1 MNKSGEETILSLPE
15 RHNRILAL
23 LQQNGSISVV
33 QLAELFKVSEVTI
46 RKDLSFLE
54 QQKKLYRTHGSAIL
68 ISPYISDRHVN
79 EKEKK
84 NVAEKR
90 AIGAKA
96 ASLVAQD
103 DSIIIASGTTMA
115 FLARE
120 IKPVGHLTVITAAVP
135 VTSILSQDT
144 NVDVIQLGGITR
156 SSSVSVV
163 GPFAEAMLRNFNCS
177 KLFVGVDGI
186 DTEFGLTTTNVLEAS
201 LNDAMINAAQKVAI
215 FVRPHKMPRRH
226 FRCAK
231 LHGKIQ
237 KRLELDFAIA
247 QYIRVRRAPRAV
259 FFEEVAEH
267 AIPVFAGKID
277 RIVGNADDFAH
288 LAHVVPIVFRRTYAG
303 FVRLFPVLHEHADHV
318 VSLLFK
324 QQRRDRR
331 IHAAG
336 HAHHN
341 SLAHASASI
350 SRWMTFSVMSRLTS
364 SAGFAASTTMNRSG
378 SRRMSS

>member
-156 SSSVSVV
+156 SISVSVV
-163 GPFAEAMLRNFNCS
+163 GPFAEQMLGNFNCS

-186 DTEFGLTTTNVLEAS
+186 DLEFGLTTTNMLEAT
-201 LNDAMINAAQKVAI
+201 LNGAMMNAAQKVIVLADSSK
-215 FVRPHKMPRRH
+215 VRP
-226 FRCAK
+226 
-231 LHGKIQ
+231 
-237 KRLELDFAIA
+237 
-247 QYIRVRRAPRAV
+247 
-259 FFEEVAEH
+259 
-267 AIPVFAGKID
+267 
-277 RIVGNADDFAH
+277 
-288 LAHVVPIVFRRTYAG
+288 
-303 FVRLFPVLHEHADHV
+303 
-318 VSLLFK
+318 
-324 QQRRDRR
+324 
-331 IHAAG
+331 
-336 HAHHN
+336 
-341 SLAHASASI
+341 
-350 SRWMTFSVMSRLTS
+350 SRLQQDL
-364 SAGFAASTTMNRSG
+364 RSG
-378 SRRMSS
+378 GCRPHHHRQRYSAPLPRTASRARNRGDRGRCMTSLSATFP

>member
-79 EKEKK
+79 EKEKKK

-163 GPFAEAMLRNFNCS
+163 GPFAEQMLGNFNCS

-186 DTEFGLTTTNVLEAS
+186 DLEFGLTTTNMLEAA
-201 LNDAMINAAQKVAI
+201 LNRVMMNAAQKVIVLADSSK
-215 FVRPHKMPRRH
+215 FGRRG
-226 FRCAK
+226 FS
-231 LHGKIQ
+231 KICD
-237 KRLELDFAIA
+237 LE
-247 QYIRVRRAPRAV
+247 AV
-259 FFEEVAEH
+259 
-267 AIPVFAGKID
+267 D
-277 RIVGNADDFAH
+277 RIITDNGIQPLYLDRLRERGIEVI
-288 LAHVVPIVFRRTYAG
+288 VVDA
-303 FVRLFPVLHEHADHV
+303 
-318 VSLLFK
+318 
-324 QQRRDRR
+324 
-331 IHAAG
+331 
-336 HAHHN
+336 
-341 SLAHASASI
+341 
-350 SRWMTFSVMSRLTS
+350 
-364 SAGFAASTTMNRSG
+364 
-378 SRRMSS
+378 

>member
-144 NVDVIQLGGITR
+144 NVDVI
-156 SSSVSVV
+156 
-163 GPFAEAMLRNFNCS
+163 
-177 KLFVGVDGI
+177 
-186 DTEFGLTTTNVLEAS
+186 
-201 LNDAMINAAQKVAI
+201 
-215 FVRPHKMPRRH
+215 
-226 FRCAK
+226 
-231 LHGKIQ
+231 
-237 KRLELDFAIA
+237 
-247 QYIRVRRAPRAV
+247 
-259 FFEEVAEH
+259 
-267 AIPVFAGKID
+267 
-277 RIVGNADDFAH
+277 
-288 LAHVVPIVFRRTYAG
+288 
-303 FVRLFPVLHEHADHV
+303 
-318 VSLLFK
+318 
-324 QQRRDRR
+324 
-331 IHAAG
+331 
-336 HAHHN
+336 
-341 SLAHASASI
+341 
-350 SRWMTFSVMSRLTS
+350 
-364 SAGFAASTTMNRSG
+364 
-378 SRRMSS
+378 

>member
-23 LQQNGSISVV
+23 LQQNGSISVA

-46 RKDLSFLE
+46 RKDLSYLE

-96 ASLVAQD
+96 ASLIAQD

-135 VTSILSQDT
+135 VTSILSQDA
-144 NVDVIQLGGITR
+144 NIDVIQLGGITR

-163 GPFAEAMLRNFNCS
+163 GPFAEQMLRHFNCS
-177 KLFVGVDGI
+177 KLFVGVD
-186 DTEFGLTTTNVLEAS
+186 
-201 LNDAMINAAQKVAI
+201 AQRGDDERRPESDRAGRQ
-215 FVRPHKMPRRH
+215 FEVRPSRLQQDLRSGGCRPHHHRQRHSAPLPRT
-226 FRCAK
+226 
-231 LHGKIQ
+231 
-237 KRLELDFAIA
+237 
-247 QYIRVRRAPRAV
+247 APRARNR
-259 FFEEVAEH
+259 
-267 AIPVFAGKID
+267 GD
-277 RIVGNADDFAH
+277 RG
-288 LAHVVPIVFRRTYAG
+288 RC
-303 FVRLFPVLHEHADHV
+303 
-318 VSLLFK
+318 
-324 QQRRDRR
+324 
-331 IHAAG
+331 
-336 HAHHN
+336 
-341 SLAHASASI
+341 
-350 SRWMTFSVMSRLTS
+350 LTS
-364 SAGFAASTTMNRSG
+364 LSATFP
-378 SRRMSS
+378 

>member
-54 QQKKLYRTHGSAIL
+54 QQKKLYSTHGSAIL
-68 ISPYISDRHVN
+68 IS
-79 EKEKK
+79 
-84 NVAEKR
+84 
-90 AIGAKA
+90 AKA
-96 ASLVAQD
+96 ASLIAQD

-163 GPFAEAMLRNFNCS
+163 GPFAEQMLGNFNCS

-186 DTEFGLTTTNVLEAS
+186 DLEFGLTTTNMLEAA
-201 LNDAMINAAQKVAI
+201 LNRVMMNAAQKVIVLADSSK
-215 FVRPHKMPRRH
+215 FGRRG
-226 FRCAK
+226 FS
-231 LHGKIQ
+231 KICD
-237 KRLELDFAIA
+237 LE
-247 QYIRVRRAPRAV
+247 AV
-259 FFEEVAEH
+259 
-267 AIPVFAGKID
+267 D
-277 RIVGNADDFAH
+277 RIITDNGIQPLYLDRLRERGIEVI
-288 LAHVVPIVFRRTYAG
+288 VVDA
-303 FVRLFPVLHEHADHV
+303 
-318 VSLLFK
+318 
-324 QQRRDRR
+324 
-331 IHAAG
+331 
-336 HAHHN
+336 
-341 SLAHASASI
+341 
-350 SRWMTFSVMSRLTS
+350 
-364 SAGFAASTTMNRSG
+364 
-378 SRRMSS
+378 